1 MTTFNSVFDALAD
14 TPTQATNL
22 KLRAELLHHIQ
33 QQLQPLEQ
41 SQQQLA
47 KLCGITQ
54 PRLNDLLQGKIS
66 KFSLDALVNIQ
77 AQLDM
82 NLQGQ
87 STLHF
92 AWA

>member
-1 MTTFNSVFDALAD
+1 MTTFNSVFDALTD
-14 TPTQATNL
+14 TPLQTTNL
-22 KLRAELLHHIQ
+22 KLRAELLQHIQ
-33 QQLQPLEQ
+33 QQLKALPQN
-41 SQQQLA
+41 QQQLA
-47 KLCGITQ
+47 QLCGITQ

-77 AQLDM
+77 SQLDIQ
-82 NLQGQ
+82 LQGQ

>member
-1 MTTFNSVFDALAD
+1 MTRFNSIFDALSD

-22 KLRAELLHHIQ
+22 KLRAELLQHIQ
-33 QQLQPLEQ
+33 QQLRILNRN
-41 SQQQLA
+41 QQQLA
-47 KLCGITQ
+47 QLCGITQ

-77 AQLDM
+77 SQLDIQ
-82 NLQGQ
+82 LQGQ

-92 AWA
+92 AWS